1 MPELASL
8 AVHPDASPD
17 AQSAS
22 PTLVRPAI
30 MDTPQNATDPS
41 ANPLGALPKIPALD
55 NSYGAMLLGTSLGLM
70 LYGLTLHQTYR
81 YFRLYPRDL
90 KLFKIFVV
98 LIVTMET
105 VHTTIWMIACYHF
118 LITDYF
124 NPASILTGHWSVKIN
139 VAITGA
145 SNLICQSFYARRV
158 FLLGPKSRWVVALA
172 GVSMVACLGFDIGAS
187 VEAFKLSLSDFP
199 RFSWLVSGAYGCAV
213 ATDVLLTGALIRVLL
228 HSRTGFKR
236 TDSTLDSLI
245 VYSINTGMSDDSVTG
260 LLVFVFALILPGN
273 YIYAGISIVNA
284 KRTCPSL
291 RAPFA
296 ALYLTTTK
304 VYANS
309 VLAVLNSRRSL
320 ASSTRVVD
328 DFEMYPTSSSRGTQR
343 SHNGATLET
352 WNGPQ
357 VSVSLHPPLTAA
369 VKVPATHDSDSGR
382 TSPFGHMEKER
393 RTAHFV
399 VDSETGSP
407 V

>member
-1 MPELASL
+1 MAT
-8 AVHPDASPD
+8 SP
-17 AQSAS
+17 
-22 PTLVRPAI
+22 
-30 MDTPQNATDPS
+30 NATDPS
-41 ANPLGALPKIPALD
+41 SSNPLSALPKIPALD

-90 KLFKIFVV
+90 KLFKIFV
-98 LIVTMET
+98 LAIVTMET
-105 VHTTIWMIACYHF
+105 VHTIIWMVACYHF

-139 VAITGA
+139 VAVTGA

-158 FLLGPKSRWVVALA
+158 FLLGPKSRWVVAVA

-236 TDSTLDSLI
+236 TDSTLDTLI
-245 VYSINTGMSDDSVTG
+245 VYSINTGLLTRQAIILWHVLDESARLRTG
-260 LLVFVFALILPGN
+260 VPWRPDIALEALILPGN

-284 KRTCPSL
+284 KL
-291 RAPFA
+291 
-296 ALYLTTTK
+296 
-304 VYANS
+304 YANS

-320 ASSTRVVD
+320 ASSKRVVD
-328 DFEMYPTSSSRGTQR
+328 DFEMYPTSGSQSSRTQR
-343 SHNGATLET
+343 SHNGAVDT

-357 VSVSLHPPLTAA
+357 VSVSLHPAMAA
-369 VKVPATHDSDSGR
+369 VKVPAPHDRGHVLVLGR
-382 TSPFGHMEKER
+382 EEKDGR
-393 RTAHFV
+393 GGDLMAASSV
-399 VDSETGSP
+399 V
-407 V
+407 